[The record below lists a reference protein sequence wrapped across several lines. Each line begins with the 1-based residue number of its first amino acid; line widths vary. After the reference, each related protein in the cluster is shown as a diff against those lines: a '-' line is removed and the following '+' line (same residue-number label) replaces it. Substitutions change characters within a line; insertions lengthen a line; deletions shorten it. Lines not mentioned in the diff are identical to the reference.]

1 MTAFRWVPPWLLL
14 AGGASALEAQEFLDR
29 GAFVIARGGAE
40 TGRVEYAVRF
50 TTGQQ
55 GQGGLQTVATTR
67 TPAHEVQSVLE
78 TDKNLAPVSYQSI
91 ESSGGRVSRRVS
103 AQIAGARFS
112 ARASTDAGDVA
123 RELPVRPPFAILGDE
138 DYTVFYFIPRPDS
151 GATRTLN
158 LVRTRDLSATTGTVT
173 GGGND
178 TVTVAGRPVVARRFE
193 LRLADGEV
201 RQFWM
206 TPAGS
211 LVQVALPAAGLIA
224 TRTEAPAQ

>member
-1 MTAFRWVPPWLLL
+1 MIRLRWALPLLLL
-14 AGGASALEAQEFLDR
+14 AGGAAALEAQEFLDR
-29 GAFVIARGGAE
+29 GAFVIVRGGTE
-40 TGRVEYAVRF
+40 TGRVEYAVRS

-67 TPAHEVQSVLE
+67 TPAREVQYVLE
-78 TDKNLAPVSYQSI
+78 TDNNLAPITYQAI
-91 ESSGGRVSRRVS
+91 ESSGGHVTRRVS
-103 AQIAGARFS
+103 AQVAGGRFS

-123 RELPVRPPFAILGDE
+123 RELPARPPFAILGDD
-138 DYTVFYFIPRPDS
+138 DYTVFYFIPRPEA

-158 LVRTRDLSATTGTVT
+158 LVRTRDLRATTGTVT
-173 GGGND
+173 GGDND

-211 LVQVALPAAGLIA
+211 LVRVAVPAAGLIA

>member
-1 MTAFRWVPPWLLL
+1 MTLLRTTL
-14 AGGASALEAQEFLDR
+14 PLLCVTLGASALQGQEYLDR
-29 GAFVIARGGAE
+29 GAFIIARSGAE
-40 TGRVEYAVRF
+40 TGRVEYAVRA

-55 GQGGLQTVATTR
+55 GQGGLQTTATTR
-67 TPAHEVQSVLE
+67 TPAHEVQYVLE

-91 ESSGGRVSRRVS
+91 ESAGGRVTRRVS
-103 AQIAGARFS
+103 AQIGAGRFS

-123 RELPVRPPFAILGDE
+123 RELPVRPPFAILGE
-138 DYTVFYFIPRPDS
+138 DDFTIYYFIPRPDA

-158 LVRTRDLSATTGTVT
+158 LVRTRDLSATTATVT
-173 GGGND
+173 GGGVD
-178 TVTVAGRPVVARRFE
+178 TVTIASRPVATRRFE

-211 LVQVALPAAGLIA
+211 LVRVALPAAGLIA
-224 TRTEAPAQ
+224 TRTEAPGR